1 MTKPSLRRTIV
12 TVLKLALAGAIL
24 LYLIAQARDG
34 FAKIAEH
41 RINWL
46 MLAAAMGCTFVAATL
61 SFVRWHLLIRA
72 LGIAIRLVDTLRLG
86 ALGLALNFVSPGSIG
101 GDFFKAIFLA
111 HGQPGRRT
119 EAVATVV
126 ADRMLG
132 LLTMLMWAS
141 AGILVTGLAA
151 ASTIPVRV
159 LCRTI
164 LVTTAV
170 CWTGAALLLFIPALS
185 GERVSRRF
193 EQVPLVGRT
202 ASRLLG
208 AVRVYRTQHR
218 TLLSAFGISA
228 VMALFFVTS
237 FYLVARGLPVHE
249 PTWAEHLVIVPT
261 AGLVGAIPITPSGL
275 GTTELAVEEL
285 YETMPGGDGNRKGEG
300 TLVALARRATELAVA
315 LVGLVFYL
323 THRRQVEEVFEE
335 AEEVADAEEQ

>member
-34 FAKIAEH
+34 FAKIAQH

-46 MLAAAMGCTFVAATL
+46 MLVAAMACTMVAATL

-72 LGIAIRLVDTLRLG
+72 LGIGARLLDTLRLG
-86 ALGLALNFVSPGSIG
+86 ALGFALNFVSPGAIG
-101 GDFFKAIFLA
+101 GDFFKAVFLA

-151 ASTIPVRV
+151 ADTVPVRV
-159 LCRTI
+159 LSRTI
-164 LVTTAV
+164 LVTAAV
-170 CWTGAALLLFIPALS
+170 CWTVAAMLLFVPELS
-185 GERVSRRF
+185 GERISLWF
-193 EQVPLVGRT
+193 AKLPIVGKT
-202 ASRLLG
+202 AARLLG
-208 AVRVYRTQHR
+208 TVRVYRTQQR

-237 FYLVARGLPVHE
+237 YYLVARGLPVHE
-249 PTWAEHLVIVPT
+249 PTWTEHLVIVPT

-285 YETMPGGDGNRKGEG
+285 YETMPGGGEDRKGDG

-335 AEEVADAEEQ
+335 AEEVADAEDA